1 MRKTRWNL
9 VAVLIGLAT
18 VTAQAQDHSGHP
30 QSPPKP
36 EASKSIR
43 ITTEALHKAGGIP
56 RGWKFT
62 LPPGDA
68 AAGRKLFAD
77 LGCHSCHEV
86 KGEQF
91 PPAEK
96 RDAGPELT
104 GMGSMHPAEYLA
116 EAIVNPNAVIIDEPG
131 FTGPDRLSKMP
142 SFNDDLTVTQ
152 LINLV
157 AYLKSLAGGHLQ
169 AAPKKP
175 AKPPTQHGH

>member
-1 MRKTRWNL
+1 MGKLKWSL
-9 VAVLIGLAT
+9 VIVFILAAVAFR
-18 VTAQAQDHSGHP
+18 AQDHSGHS

-36 EASKSIR
+36 EASKPAR
-43 ITTEALHKAGGIP
+43 ITMEELHKAGGVP
-56 RGWKFT
+56 PGWKFS
-62 LPPGDA
+62 LPPGNV
-68 AAGRKLFAD
+68 AAGRKVFAD

-116 EAIVNPNAVIIDEPG
+116 EAIVNPNAVIIEEPG
-131 FTGPDRLSKMP
+131 FTGPDGLSKMP

-157 AYLKSLAGGHLQ
+157 AYLKSLTGGHPQ
-169 AAPKKP
+169 AAPKPP
-175 AKPPTQHGH
+175 AQHGH